1 MLKKF
6 ELQTDYQPTG
16 DQPEAIQ
23 TLVEGFENGLARQTL
38 LGVTGSGKT
47 FTVANVIQQL
57 GRPTI
62 IMAPNKTLAAQLYGE
77 MKEFFPNN
85 AVEYF
90 VSYYDYYQPEAYL
103 AGSDTY
109 IEKDASINE
118 ELDRLRLEATHALLE
133 RRDTIVVASVSCI
146 FGIGSPET
154 YRGMYLHLETGKTLA
169 REDFLRRLV
178 EMQYLRGDLDFFRG
192 RFRVKGDVV
201 EIFPA
206 YDEKAFRL
214 DFFGN
219 TLEKISRIDPL
230 SGETHQRLKSLKIYP
245 ARHYVMPEARIEQAV
260 TSIRAEMKQR
270 VLELEKGGKNLEAE
284 RLKRRTEF
292 DLEMIRELGYC
303 QGIEN
308 YSRHLDGRLPGE
320 PPFTLLDYFP
330 RDSLVVID
338 ESHVTLPQLRAMYSG
353 DRSRKNALVE
363 NGFRLP
369 SAYDNRPL
377 YFEEF
382 EQRARKMLFVSATP
396 AEYELK
402 RSAACVVEQI
412 IRPTGLID
420 PVITMKP
427 AANQVDHLLG
437 EIRKRT
443 LRKERIL
450 VTTLTKRMAEDL
462 TSYLEQMEVKV
473 RYLHSDIDTL
483 ERVKIIRD
491 LRAGEFDCLVGINLL
506 REGLDIPEVSLV
518 AILDADKEGF
528 LRSATALI
536 QTIGRAARHVA
547 GEVILYAD
555 TMTGSLNRAV
565 SETNRRR
572 EKQLAYNRR
581 HNITP
586 ESIRKNIRT
595 ILGSVGEMD
604 YFTIPSAGEAPGEY
618 LLPEEIPRRIMAL
631 EAEMRKTAAKLDF
644 ERAAELRDQIVEL
657 RNLNP
662 GRAFLPSPSERRFRK
677 KRTRR
682 VPRPVEKRVARRL
695 GRER

>member
-1 MLKKF
+1 MSFQLKS
-6 ELQTDYQPTG
+6 EYRPSG
-16 DQPEAIQ
+16 DQPHAIDALSCYLQ
-23 TLVEGFENGLARQTL
+23 NGSPALTL

-47 FTVANVIQQL
+47 FTIANVIERLQ
-57 GRPTI
+57 RPTLVI
-62 IMAPNKTLAAQLYGE
+62 SHNKTLAAQLYGE
-77 MKEFFPNN
+77 FKEFFPEN
-85 AVEYF
+85 AVRYF

-118 ELDRLRLEATHALLE
+118 ELDRLRLETTHALME
-133 RRDTIVVASVSCI
+133 CRDTIVVASVSCI
-146 FGIGSPET
+146 FGIGSPEI
-154 YRGMYLHLETGKTLA
+154 YRKMYLHLETGQTLA
-169 REDFLRRLV
+169 RENFLRRLV

-206 YDEKAFRL
+206 YDENAFRL

-219 TLEKISRIDPL
+219 TLETISRIDPL
-230 SGETHQRLKSLKIYP
+230 SGETKQRLQSLKIYP
-245 ARHYVMPEARIEQAV
+245 ARHYVMPGDRIEQAV
-260 TSIRAEMKQR
+260 KSIRAEMKQQ
-270 VLELEKGGKNLEAE
+270 VPELEKAGKILEAE

-308 YSRHLDGRLPGE
+308 YSRHLDGRLPGA

-330 RDSLVVID
+330 PDSLVVID
-338 ESHVTLPQLRAMYSG
+338 ESHVTLPQLRAMHSG
-353 DRSRKNALVE
+353 DRSRKKALVE

-382 EQRARKMLFVSATP
+382 EQRVRQMLFVSATP
-396 AEYELK
+396 SEYELK
-402 RSAACVVEQI
+402 RSGSCVVEQI

-420 PVITMKP
+420 PAITVNP
-427 AANQVDHLLG
+427 AAGQVDHLLG

-443 LRKERIL
+443 LKQERTL

-462 TSYLEQMEVKV
+462 TGYLAQMEVKV
-473 RYLHSDIDTL
+473 GYLHSGIETL

-491 LRAGEFDCLVGINLL
+491 LRAGEFDCLIGINLL

-536 QTIGRAARHVA
+536 QTIGRAARHVG

-555 TMTGSLNRAV
+555 TITRSISRAV

-572 EKQLAYNRR
+572 EKQLAYNRQ

-586 ESIRKNIRT
+586 EGIRKNIRT
-595 ILGSVGEMD
+595 ILGTVSEMD
-604 YFTIPSAGEAPGEY
+604 YFTVPSAREVSGEY
-618 LLPEEIPRRIMAL
+618 LMPEEIPRRIVAL
-631 EAEMRKTAAKLDF
+631 EAEMRKTALQLDF
-644 ERAAELRDQIVEL
+644 EQAAELRDQIADL

-662 GRAFLPSPSERRFRK
+662 GRAFLPSPSERRSRK
-677 KRTRR
+677 RKMRR
-682 VPRPVEKRVARRL
+682 VPRQVEKRVARRL
-695 GRER
+695 GRES

>member
-1 MLKKF
+1 MPFQLKS
-6 ELQTDYQPTG
+6 EYRPSG
-16 DQPEAIQ
+16 DQPQAIAALSRHLQ
-23 TLVEGFENGLARQTL
+23 NGSPALTL

-47 FTVANVIQQL
+47 FTIANVIERLQ
-57 GRPTI
+57 RPTLVI
-62 IMAPNKTLAAQLYGE
+62 SHNKTLAAQLYGE
-77 MKEFFPNN
+77 FKEFFPGN
-85 AVEYF
+85 AVHYF

-133 RRDTIVVASVSCI
+133 CRETIVVASVSCI
-146 FGIGSPET
+146 FGLGSPET
-154 YRGMYLHLETGKTLA
+154 YRDMYLHLETGQTMA

-178 EMQYLRGDLDFFRG
+178 EMQYLRGDVDFFRG

-206 YDEKAFRL
+206 YEKKAFRL

-230 SGETHQRLKSLKIYP
+230 SGESDQRLKSLRIYP
-245 ARHYVMPEARIEQAV
+245 ARHYVMPGERIERAV
-260 TSIRAEMKQR
+260 MSIAAELKKQ
-270 VLELEKGGKNLEAE
+270 VPELEKSGKILEAE
-284 RLKRRTEF
+284 RLRRRTEF

-308 YSRHLDGRLPGE
+308 YSRHLDGRLPGA

-330 RDSLVVID
+330 PDALVVID

-353 DRSRKNALVE
+353 DYSRKKALVE

-382 EQRARKMLFVSATP
+382 EQRVRQTLFVSATP
-396 AEYELK
+396 SEYELK
-402 RSAACVVEQI
+402 RSGVCVVEQI

-420 PVITMKP
+420 PAITVNP
-427 AANQVDHLLG
+427 AAGQVDHLLG

-443 LRKERIL
+443 LKQERIL

-462 TSYLEQMEVKV
+462 TGYLAQMEVKV
-473 RYLHSDIDTL
+473 GYLHSGIDTL

-536 QTIGRAARHVA
+536 QTIGRAARHVG

-555 TMTGSLNRAV
+555 TMTKSINRAV

-572 EKQLAYNRR
+572 EKQLAYNRQ

-595 ILGSVGEMD
+595 ILGTVSEMD
-604 YFTIPSAGEAPGEY
+604 YFTIPSAEEASGEY

-631 EAEMRKTAAKLDF
+631 EAEMRKTASKLDF
-644 ERAAELRDQIVEL
+644 ERAAKLRDQITEL

-662 GRAFLPSPSERRFRK
+662 GRAFLPPPSTRSSRK

-682 VPRPVEKRVARRL
+682 VPRKVEKRVARRL
-695 GRER
+695 GRES

>member
-1 MLKKF
+1 MPF
-6 ELQTDYQPTG
+6 HLQSEYRPSG
-16 DQPEAIQ
+16 DQPQAIEALTCHLQ
-23 TLVEGFENGLARQTL
+23 NGSPALTL

-47 FTVANVIQQL
+47 FTIANVIERLQ
-57 GRPTI
+57 RPTLVI
-62 IMAPNKTLAAQLYGE
+62 SHNKTLAAQLYGE
-77 MKEFFPNN
+77 FKEFFPGN
-85 AVEYF
+85 AVHYF

-133 RRDTIVVASVSCI
+133 CRDTIVVASVSCI

-154 YRGMYLHLETGKTLA
+154 YRGMYLHLETGQTRV
-169 REDFLRRLV
+169 REDFLRQLV
-178 EMQYLRGDLDFFRG
+178 EMQYLRGDVDFFRG

-206 YDEKAFRL
+206 YDKKAFRL

-230 SGETHQRLKSLKIYP
+230 SGESDQSLKSLRIYP
-245 ARHYVMPEARIEQAV
+245 ARHYVMPGDRIDQAV
-260 TSIRAEMKQR
+260 MSIAAELKKQ
-270 VLELEKGGKNLEAE
+270 VPELEKSGKILEAE
-284 RLKRRTEF
+284 RLRRRTEF

-308 YSRHLDGRLPGE
+308 YSRHLDGRLPGA

-330 RDSLVVID
+330 PDALVVID
-338 ESHVTLPQLRAMYSG
+338 ESHVTLPQLRAMHSG
-353 DRSRKNALVE
+353 DHSRKKALVE

-382 EQRARKMLFVSATP
+382 EQRVRQTLFVSATP
-396 AEYELK
+396 SEYELK
-402 RSAACVVEQI
+402 RSGSGVVEQI

-420 PVITMKP
+420 PAITVNP
-427 AANQVDHLLG
+427 AAGQVDHLLG

-443 LRKERIL
+443 LKQERIL

-462 TSYLEQMEVKV
+462 TDYLAQMEVKV
-473 RYLHSDIDTL
+473 GYLHSGIETL

-491 LRAGEFDCLVGINLL
+491 LRAGVFDCLIGINLL

-536 QTIGRAARHVA
+536 QTIGRAARHVG

-555 TMTGSLNRAV
+555 TMTKSINRAV

-572 EKQLAYNRR
+572 EKQLAYNRQ

-595 ILGSVGEMD
+595 ILGTVSEMD
-604 YFTIPSAGEAPGEY
+604 YFTIPSAEEVSGEY

-631 EAEMRKTAAKLDF
+631 EAEMRKTASKLDF
-644 ERAAELRDQIVEL
+644 ERAAKLRDQIAEL

-662 GRAFLPSPSERRFRK
+662 GRAFLPPPSTRSSRK

-682 VPRPVEKRVARRL
+682 VPRKVEKRVARRL
-695 GRER
+695 GRES

>member
-1 MLKKF
+1 MPFQLKS
-6 ELQTDYQPTG
+6 EYRPSG
-16 DQPEAIQ
+16 DQPQAIEALSRHLQ
-23 TLVEGFENGLARQTL
+23 NGSPALTL

-47 FTVANVIQQL
+47 FTIANVIERLQ
-57 GRPTI
+57 RPTLVI
-62 IMAPNKTLAAQLYGE
+62 SHNKTLAAQLYGE
-77 MKEFFPNN
+77 FKEFFPGN
-85 AVEYF
+85 AVHYF

-133 RRDTIVVASVSCI
+133 CRDTIVVASVSCI

-154 YRGMYLHLETGKTLA
+154 YRDMYLHLETGQTMVQ
-169 REDFLRRLV
+169 EDFLRRLV
-178 EMQYLRGDLDFFRG
+178 EMQYLRGDVDFFRG

-206 YDEKAFRL
+206 YDKKAFRL

-230 SGETHQRLKSLKIYP
+230 SGEADQRLKSLRIYP
-245 ARHYVMPEARIEQAV
+245 ARHYVMPGERIKQAV
-260 TSIRAEMKQR
+260 MSIKAEMNKQ
-270 VLELEKGGKNLEAE
+270 VPELEKSGKILEAE

-308 YSRHLDGRLPGE
+308 YSRHLDGRLPGA

-330 RDSLVVID
+330 PDALVVID
-338 ESHVTLPQLRAMYSG
+338 ESHVTLPQLRAMHSG
-353 DRSRKNALVE
+353 DYSRKKALVE

-382 EQRARKMLFVSATP
+382 EQRVRQTLFVSATP
-396 AEYELK
+396 SEYELK
-402 RSAACVVEQI
+402 RSGACVVEQI

-420 PVITMKP
+420 PAITVNP
-427 AANQVDHLLG
+427 AAGQVDHLLG

-443 LRKERIL
+443 LKQERIL

-462 TSYLEQMEVKV
+462 TDYLAQMEVKV
-473 RYLHSDIDTL
+473 GYLHSGIETL

-491 LRAGEFDCLVGINLL
+491 LRAGVFDCLIGINLL

-536 QTIGRAARHVA
+536 QTIGRAARHVG

-555 TMTGSLNRAV
+555 TITRSINRAV

-572 EKQLAYNRR
+572 EKQLAYNRQ

-586 ESIRKNIRT
+586 EGIRKNIRT
-595 ILGSVGEMD
+595 ILGTVSEMD
-604 YFTIPSAGEAPGEY
+604 YFTIPSAEEASGEY

-631 EAEMRKTAAKLDF
+631 EIEMRKTASKLDF
-644 ERAAELRDQIVEL
+644 ERAADLRDQVNEL

-662 GRAFLPSPSERRFRK
+662 GRAFLPPPSTRSSRK

-682 VPRPVEKRVARRL
+682 VPRKVEKRVARRL
-695 GRER
+695 GRES